1 MRRFLALA
9 LPLALFS
16 PGVGRAADVTP
27 LYPDAATFAFSIDV
41 KGITTSP
48 LGKKVIGT
56 DKPFD
61 ATRKLLKVLFP
72 SDVMPFT
79 DAALKPLEA
88 VANKLERVTVVGD
101 FPNGGGPPPIA
112 VYLEGGTDEDAYIKA
127 AQDLA
132 KAENKEFTT
141 EKLGDRKLLIV
152 GGRDPMYGVQVSK
165 SLFVI
170 TSQRELIDEV
180 LDKHA
185 GKKKAK
191 VQKALAEWITKAKP
205 AESAIWL
212 AVGEM
217 ELLKGITGGVATI
230 TLKDDADF
238 RLEVACDKE
247 DLAKTLKDVLDG
259 AVRYLLAESKKSY
272 AKVWTAAE
280 IKVTLDSMTVT
291 ATGRIPGKILAEEYA
306 KQK

>member
-1 MRRFLALA
+1 MCRFFVLAL
-9 LPLALFS
+9 LVLAMV
-16 PGVGRAADVTP
+16 PTTGRAADVTP
-27 LYPDAATFAFSIDV
+27 LYPDAATFAFRIDV

-72 SDVMPFT
+72 ADAMPFT
-79 DAALKPLEA
+79 DAALKPLET

-101 FPNGGGPPPIA
+101 LDGRGPPPIA
-112 VYLEGGTDEDAYIKA
+112 VFLEGDIDEADYIKA
-127 AQDLA
+127 AEGLA

-152 GGRDPMYGVQVSK
+152 GSGNTTAYGLRVSK
-165 SLFVI
+165 SVFVI
-170 TSQRELIDEV
+170 ATSRELIDEV

-185 GKKKAK
+185 GKKKAN
-191 VQKALAEWITKAKP
+191 VQKSLAEWIKKAKP
-205 AESAIWL
+205 AETPIWL

-217 ELLKGITGGVATI
+217 KLLEGIKGGVATI

-247 DLAKTLKDVLDG
+247 DLAKTLTNALEFGVK
-259 AVRYLLAESKKSY
+259 YLTESERPY
-272 AKVWTAAE
+272 AKVWKAAG
-280 IKVTLDSMTVT
+280 ITVKQDGTTVT
-291 ATGRIPGKILAEEYA
+291 ATGSIPGKVLAEEYA
-306 KQK
+306 RQK